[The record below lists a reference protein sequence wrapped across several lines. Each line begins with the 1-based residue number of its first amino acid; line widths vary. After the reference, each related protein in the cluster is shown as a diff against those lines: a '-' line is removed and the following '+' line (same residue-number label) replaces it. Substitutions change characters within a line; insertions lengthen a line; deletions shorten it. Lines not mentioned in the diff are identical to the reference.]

1 MDGRTIVFRGLG
13 AQKDW
18 SEEPPEIGPR
28 KLHERYLFERYS
40 RRCSFNDLRQ
50 RRSQTPIVEAAHKFL
65 VLSAMAI
72 LRQQRLFEP
81 SSVLGFRFLLV

>member
-1 MDGRTIVFRGLG
+1 MNVI
-13 AQKDW
+13 
-18 SEEPPEIGPR
+18 
-28 KLHERYLFERYS
+28 
-40 RRCSFNDLRQ
+40 CSSGTLEDALSNDLRQ
-50 RRSQTPIVEAAHKFL
+50 RRNLTPIVEAAHKFL